1 MKPALVVTD
10 LDGTL
15 LEPDGRCRPEVLQA
29 LRKLK
34 EAGVPV
40 VPVTSKTAPEVREL
54 LLVLGL
60 SGPAGLEN
68 GAALVRGDG
77 TTELS
82 PGAIPYPQLL
92 EVASDLRTRSGV
104 RLRTLP
110 ELSDSEL
117 HALTGLPREKLGAV
131 RIRAATCPLVVDPRA
146 DVALAPFLPEG
157 TRLVRGNRFLHLQ
170 GCHTKA
176 SVLPAI
182 RQALGVFLGP
192 VLAFGDAPNDLE
204 LLAAADLKVIVP
216 SEEGPNRELIA
227 AFPEASVA
235 PLPHGRGWAKA
246 IAALILEAQP

>member
-1 MKPALVVTD
+1 MKPALIVTD

-15 LEPDGRCRPEVLQA
+15 LEPNGRYRPEVLRA
-29 LRKLK
+29 LSKLK

-40 VPVTSKTAPEVREL
+40 VPVTSKTASEVREL
-54 LLVLGL
+54 LHALGL
-60 SGPAGLEN
+60 SGPAGVEN
-68 GAALVRGDG
+68 GAELLRGEG

-92 EVASDLRTRSGV
+92 EEAYELRKRSGV
-104 RLRTLP
+104 QLRTLP

-117 HALTGLPREKLGAV
+117 QALTGLFRAKLEAV
-131 RIRAATCPLVVDPRA
+131 RARTATCPLVVAPEA
-146 DVALAPFLPEG
+146 DRTLTPLLPQG
-157 TRLVRGNRFLHLQ
+157 LQLVRGNRFLHLQ
-170 GCHTKA
+170 GLHTKA

-182 RQALGVFLGP
+182 RQALGVFSGP

-216 SEEGPNRELIA
+216 REEGPNRELLA
-227 AFPEASVA
+227 AVPEAYLA

-246 IAALILEAQP
+246 IEALVSEAQR